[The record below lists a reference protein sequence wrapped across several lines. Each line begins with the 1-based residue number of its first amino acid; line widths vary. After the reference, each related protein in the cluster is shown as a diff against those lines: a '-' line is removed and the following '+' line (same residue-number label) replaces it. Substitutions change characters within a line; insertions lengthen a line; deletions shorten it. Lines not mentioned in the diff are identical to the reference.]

1 MRREAVEVL
10 VVEHE
15 VEHGHAARLEYLR
28 TRRLQ
33 PRERL
38 AHAVHHPGRQPRN
51 VLRPRTRREH
61 EALRLDLAAVGAHAD
76 AAFRLRP
83 LEHAF
88 ARAERRPVL
97 ERAPDVRHDAPLGRH
112 EAAVRLVGDLHVR
125 RQPVRGEALR
135 DFRPDEH
142 LVLEVVLGARAQH
155 AVQNALAALEDARDP
170 EELLTGPGLELAPE
184 LVGPSQQRDVVRMLE
199 VREADDACEPV
210 RRPLL
215 VKEIEALEAEHT
227 LAAPCEVIERRA
239 AHSPDTDDD
248 DVVPLHGPDPIRGWL
263 NGRMP
268 TAVETLGEN
277 RVRLVVDVTPDQ
289 VQHAVEHAM
298 SDLSES
304 VKIPGFRPGKIPKP
318 VLVSRLGKERI
329 YAEAVDSHI
338 GGWFWSAASRSRVR
352 PVSDPQYEFELPAN
366 ADDAWTFT
374 ATVDVQPLPEL
385 VDWTQLEVPRAEIE
399 VPQEAVDAEVEA
411 LRESVAELAPAGDR
425 PAQPGDTLVIDLVD
439 SEGEAQP
446 DTVVELGGG
455 RLAPEVEAGLVGATA
470 GETKEIAFPLAD
482 GSASTVEITVRE
494 VQEKV
499 LPEIDDELAR
509 AASEFDTVAE
519 LRASIEGTLREQ
531 LDAEIDAAFRISAV
545 DELVKASEV
554 QPALP
559 LVRTRAADLLTGF
572 ARSLERRGVSLETYL
587 AASGGSVQDLER
599 QMVLE
604 AAVSVARELA
614 LEAVAEKGGIDI
626 SDDDVK
632 AYIREEAEAAGEA
645 DADGVIEDVWAHGQQ
660 ESIREDLRLR
670 AALDRLVADVKP
682 IAPDLAEARDKLW
695 TPDKEK
701 PEGETKLWTPGSK
714 ETQ

>member
-1 MRREAVEVL
+1 
-10 VVEHE
+10 
-15 VEHGHAARLEYLR
+15 
-28 TRRLQ
+28 
-33 PRERL
+33 
-38 AHAVHHPGRQPRN
+38 
-51 VLRPRTRREH
+51 
-61 EALRLDLAAVGAHAD
+61 
-76 AAFRLRP
+76 
-83 LEHAF
+83 
-88 ARAERRPVL
+88 
-97 ERAPDVRHDAPLGRH
+97 
-112 EAAVRLVGDLHVR
+112 
-125 RQPVRGEALR
+125 
-135 DFRPDEH
+135 
-142 LVLEVVLGARAQH
+142 
-155 AVQNALAALEDARDP
+155 
-170 EELLTGPGLELAPE
+170 
-184 LVGPSQQRDVVRMLE
+184 
-199 VREADDACEPV
+199 
-210 RRPLL
+210 
-215 VKEIEALEAEHT
+215 
-227 LAAPCEVIERRA
+227 
-239 AHSPDTDDD
+239 
-248 DVVPLHGPDPIRGWL
+248 
-263 NGRMP
+263 MP
-268 TAVETLGEN
+268 TAVESVGEN
-277 RVRLVVDVTPDQ
+277 RVRLTVDVSPDQ

-304 VKIPGFRPGKIPKP
+304 VKIPGFRKGKIPTP

-352 PVSDPQYEFELPAN
+352 PVSDPQFEFELPAN

-385 VDWTQLEVPRAEIE
+385 ADWTTLEVPRAEIE
-399 VPQEAVDAEVEA
+399 VPEEVVDAEIEA

-425 PAQPGDTLVIDLVD
+425 PAQPGDTLVIDLLD

-455 RLAPEVEAGLVGATA
+455 RLAPEVENGLVGASA
-470 GETKEIAFPLAD
+470 GETKAISFPTAD
-482 GSASTVEITVRE
+482 GSSSTVEITVRE

-509 AASEFDTVAE
+509 AASEFDTLAE

-545 DELVKASEV
+545 DELVKASQV

-587 AASGGSVQDLER
+587 AASGGTIQELER

-614 LEAVAEKGGIDI
+614 LEAVAERAGLEI
-626 SDDDVK
+626 SDDEVK
-632 AYIREEAEAAGEA
+632 AYIREEAESAGEV
-645 DADGVIEDVWAHGQQ
+645 DAEGVIEDVWAHGQQ

-714 ETQ
+714 ET